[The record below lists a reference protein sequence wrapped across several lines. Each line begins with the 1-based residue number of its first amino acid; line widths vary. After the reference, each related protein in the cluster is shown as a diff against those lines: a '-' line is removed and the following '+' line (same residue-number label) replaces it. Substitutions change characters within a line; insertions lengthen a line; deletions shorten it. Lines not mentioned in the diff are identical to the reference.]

1 MPLLSHPRSGEPA
14 DVGPSLTSRVGLW
27 ALVASLAAAGGI
39 HLAVG
44 YEHDFVGV
52 HGTFFVVAGVIQAV
66 GAAVV
71 ARRPSRR
78 FIGLAAVGSAA
89 LLATWLVERTPGL
102 SGGDALDP
110 LATAAAVAEVV
121 TVVAAVRLLA
131 RPIARRAPI
140 PGIAALAFV
149 ALVAVG
155 SDGFAE
161 DGHGDHHHADEPV
174 VSDGMPQEPSSK
186 PGPLRPLPVAPAGDH
201 HGSSTDE
208 GVSDAEA
215 VPVPSTEP
223 PPAPAPGD
231 DHHDDEGTAPHG
243 H

>member
-1 MPLLSHPRSGEPA
+1 MWS
-14 DVGPSLTSRVGLW
+14 
-27 ALVASLAAAGGI
+27 LVASLAAAGGI

-71 ARRPSRR
+71 ARLPSRR
-78 FIGLAAVGSAA
+78 FIGLAAAGSAA
-89 LLATWLVERTPGL
+89 LLATWLIERTPGL
-102 SGGDALDP
+102 PGGDALDP

-121 TVVAAVRLLA
+121 TVAAAVRLLA
-131 RPIARRAPI
+131 RPTARRAPI
-140 PGIAALAFV
+140 PGTAALALV

-155 SDGFAE
+155 SGGFSD

-174 VSDGMPQEPSSK
+174 LSDGTPKGLSSE

-208 GVSDAEA
+208 GASDVEA
-215 VPVPSTEP
+215 VPVPTTEP
-223 PPAPAPGD
+223 APPPSD
-231 DHHDDEGTAPHG
+231 DHHGDEGAASHD